1 MFSRF
6 GIFYYICI
14 VKQTT
19 NKTKTNKT
27 MVQTITLSASEIKNN
42 PSVIAQAN
50 EYFKN
55 LAAKCEER
63 TLPNIV
69 MIIAEVGVENIFYV
83 SRDYHGRYED
93 DDCTFTYWDNL
104 NGKYIYNYWGTNFAA
119 PSFFL
124 YEDNIIHF
132 NDALEAGLV
141 NIDLFTNSKVE
152 MLHNALN
159 NISFKSENIHDV
171 IVKTHPLIKVEE
183 GRKFKGTGYL
193 VEKIINENHHGT
205 RTIAKVLSLED
216 FQIHYCNYRYVQF
229 VDVENI
235 IDAYKTY
242 AHEVIDSKKTK
253 GNNYVIDTSTG
264 KTYDIIPSFEEFVK
278 RYYNNI
284 DYLVATAPDP
294 EMEEKNRKRAAKRT
308 EQYQDIVEWV
318 KTNTDKTT
326 DKEIKELA
334 LRILNKRY

>member
-1 MFSRF
+1 M
-6 GIFYYICI
+6 
-14 VKQTT
+14 T
-19 NKTKTNKT
+19 
-27 MVQTITLSASEIKNN
+27 QTITLSASEIKNN

-55 LAAKCEER
+55 LVAKCEER

-69 MIIAEVGVENIFYV
+69 MTIAEVGVENIFYV

-104 NGKYIYNYWGTNFAA
+104 NGKYIYDYWGTHFAA

-124 YEDNIIHF
+124 YEDNIIRF

-152 MLHNALN
+152 MLHNVVN
-159 NISFKSENIHDV
+159 NISFKDEKIHDA
-171 IVKTHPLIKVEE
+171 IVKTNPLIKVED

-193 VEKIINENHHGT
+193 VEKIVEDSFRSR

-216 FQIHYCNYRYVQF
+216 FQIHYCHYRYVRF
-229 VDVENI
+229 VEVENI
-235 IDAYKTY
+235 IGAYKTY
-242 AHEVIDSKKTK
+242 AHETINNKKAK

-278 RYYNNI
+278 KYNNNI

-294 EMEEKNRKRAAKRT
+294 EMEEKNRKLAADRA
-308 EQYQDIVEWV
+308 ENYQNIVEWV
-318 KTNTDKTT
+318 KNNTDKTEEN
-326 DKEIKELA
+326 DIMQLA
-334 LRILNKRY
+334 LRIVNKRY